1 MCRNHKHAEFRLAA
15 KIIGFAILGLSI
27 CATAVV
33 MAQDRKLLG
42 YEELIPQ
49 KTFGGKQ
56 FWSDVYFFHGWHI
69 QRHATTGHYRLLDAE
84 ERRYAWGT
92 FAVCKAM
99 LDKIREEQQL
109 PPMRGKA
116 VVVLHGLVRSHA
128 SMESIADY
136 LRDKGDYAVF
146 NFEYASTR
154 LPIEQHAKDLASV
167 LESLDGIEEINF
179 VGHSLG
185 NIVVRR
191 YLYDHLDPKTGK
203 PTDRRIRRMVMLG
216 PPNQGS
222 VMARAL
228 SENTL
233 FGVNGQAGQELGIGW
248 STLSKKLATPPFE
261 FGIIAGGKGDD
272 EGYNPI
278 LGGDDDGTVRVESA
292 RLTGATDFL
301 LLPVLHSFMMNE
313 EVVQEHTLRFLQD
326 GYFISEKVRQ
336 QIGPSPRVKEGE

>member
-1 MCRNHKHAEFRLAA
+1 MCRNHKHAEFRPAV
-15 KIIGFAILGLSI
+15 KYVGFAILGLAI
-27 CATAVV
+27 GATAVA
-33 MAQDRKLLG
+33 MAQDRALLG

-69 QRHATTGHYRLLDAE
+69 QRHASTGHYRLLDAQQ
-84 ERRYAWGT
+84 RRHAWGT
-92 FAVCKAM
+92 FAACKST
-99 LDKIREEQQL
+99 LERIREEQQL

-116 VVVLHGLVRSHA
+116 VIVLHGLVRSHA

-136 LRDKGDYAVF
+136 LRDKGDYTVF
-146 NFEYASTR
+146 NVEYSSTR
-154 LPIEQHAKDLASV
+154 LPIETLAKDLASV
-167 LESLDGIEEINF
+167 VESLDGIEEINF

-191 YLYDHLDPKTGK
+191 YLHDHINPKTGK
-203 PTDRRIRRMVMLG
+203 PTDRRIRRMVMLA

-233 FGVNGQAGQELGIGW
+233 FGVNGQAGQELGVGW
-248 STLSKKLATPPFE
+248 DTLSKKLATPPFE

-292 RLTGATDFL
+292 RLTGATDFT
-301 LLPVLHSFMMNE
+301 LLPVVHSFIMNDE
-313 EVVQEHTLRFLQD
+313 AVQERTLRFLQK
-326 GYFISEKVRQ
+326 GFFVSEQARQ
-336 QIGPSPRVKEGE
+336 PIGPSPR